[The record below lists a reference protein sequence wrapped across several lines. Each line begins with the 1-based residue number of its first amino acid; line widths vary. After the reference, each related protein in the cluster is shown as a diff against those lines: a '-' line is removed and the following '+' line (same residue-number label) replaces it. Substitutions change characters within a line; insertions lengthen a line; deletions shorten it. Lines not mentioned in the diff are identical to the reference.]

1 MLFDKISS
9 PTQFLC
15 WINRYLCFRRD
26 NLLNVDTLQAAESV
40 LADLSS
46 LPVVPL
52 LQLALEKPRGGR
64 SGAIGA
70 VGGGTLR
77 RFS

>member
-1 MLFDKISS
+1 MIATSFKEKYLFKIAI
-9 PTQFLC
+9 T
-15 WINRYLCFRRD
+15 CFRRD

>member
-1 MLFDKISS
+1 MIKTI
-9 PTQFLC
+9 
-15 WINRYLCFRRD
+15 FRRD

-64 SGAIGA
+64 TGAIGA
-70 VGGGTLR
+70 VGGGIVGKIFGKKLAKCADKKV
-77 RFS
+77 

>member
-1 MLFDKISS
+1 MLNTQKEEYFQKI
-9 PTQFLC
+9 
-15 WINRYLCFRRD
+15 IYLFRRD

-64 SGAIGA
+64 TGAIGA